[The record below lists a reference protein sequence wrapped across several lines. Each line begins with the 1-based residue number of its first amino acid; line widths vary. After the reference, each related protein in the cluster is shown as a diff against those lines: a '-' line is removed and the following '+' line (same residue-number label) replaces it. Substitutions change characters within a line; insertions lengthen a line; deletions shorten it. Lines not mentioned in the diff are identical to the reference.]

1 MLFLLYAHTGTLTE
15 AKQLS
20 ALQSLLS
27 LTSGPEAGF
36 LGSSW
41 VIILRAISALDALKV
56 GTHSSVGLGISA
68 ALSYL
73 LCLQLTAKRCRRSA
87 ACTEANE
94 GSDMLLHP
102 VCRRL
107 LKGRKRG
114 TRTACNQGAAVS
126 SALGSG
132 CASAVVCAMV

>member
-1 MLFLLYAHTGTLTE
+1 MGHACVLVEADSALVYAHFAGTLAE

-56 GTHSSVGLGISA
+56 RETA
-68 ALSYL
+68 R
-73 LCLQLTAKRCRRSA
+73 LQPSF
-87 ACTEANE
+87 
-94 GSDMLLHP
+94 DMLCCTMLFSA
-102 VCRRL
+102 VDLGGLVIRLTSSACRWPATGCRP
-107 LKGRKRG
+107 
-114 TRTACNQGAAVS
+114 AAAV
-126 SALGSG
+126 
-132 CASAVVCAMV
+132 

>member
-1 MLFLLYAHTGTLTE
+1 MCCIHTHLICLNTGTLAE

-56 GTHSSVGLGISA
+56 
-68 ALSYL
+68 
-73 LCLQLTAKRCRRSA
+73 R
-87 ACTEANE
+87 
-94 GSDMLLHP
+94 
-102 VCRRL
+102 
-107 LKGRKRG
+107 
-114 TRTACNQGAAVS
+114 
-126 SALGSG
+126 
-132 CASAVVCAMV
+132 

>member
-1 MLFLLYAHTGTLTE
+1 VCLAGTLAE

-56 GTHSSVGLGISA
+56 RLHDCNNP
-68 ALSYL
+68 ALSCCAVLRYA
-73 LCLQLTAKRCRRSA
+73 LQC
-87 ACTEANE
+87 C
-94 GSDMLLHP
+94 
-102 VCRRL
+102 
-107 LKGRKRG
+107 
-114 TRTACNQGAAVS
+114 
-126 SALGSG
+126 
-132 CASAVVCAMV
+132 

>member
-1 MLFLLYAHTGTLTE
+1 MLVLLCAHTGTLTE

-56 GTHSSVGLGISA
+56 GTHSSGGLGISA
-68 ALSYL
+68 KLSFFGVVESKS
-73 LCLQLTAKRCRRSA
+73 LQA
-87 ACTEANE
+87 
-94 GSDMLLHP
+94 
-102 VCRRL
+102 
-107 LKGRKRG
+107 
-114 TRTACNQGAAVS
+114 S
-126 SALGSG
+126 SRIY
-132 CASAVVCAMV
+132 